1 MKTLKNILFHPL
13 NTTLNVFDM
22 VMFSFNDW
30 P

>member
-1 MKTLKNILFHPL
+1 MKTLKNILLYPL

>member
-1 MKTLKNILFHPL
+1 MKTLKNILLHPL
-13 NTTLNVFDM
+13 NTMLIVFDM

>member
-1 MKTLKNILFHPL
+1 MKNLKNILFHPL
-13 NTTLNVFDM
+13 NTAFNAFDM